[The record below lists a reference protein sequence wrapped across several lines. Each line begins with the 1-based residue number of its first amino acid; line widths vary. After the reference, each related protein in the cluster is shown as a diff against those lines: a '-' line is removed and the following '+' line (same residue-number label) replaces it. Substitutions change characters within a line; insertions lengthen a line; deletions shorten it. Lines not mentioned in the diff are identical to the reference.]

1 MRYGSIYLVVKD
13 FDRSFDFYEKV
24 LEIEV
29 SVTNRNRF
37 AFCQK
42 KNVYWFI
49 LKNNLYAEIMG
60 GHKNDWTG
68 SE

>member
-13 FDRSFDFYEKV
+13 FDRSLDFYEKV

-37 AFCQK
+37 AFCR
-42 KNVYWFI
+42 KNCLLGYI
-49 LKNNLYAEIMG
+49 EK
-60 GHKNDWTG
+60 
-68 SE
+68 

>member
-13 FDRSFDFYEKV
+13 FNRSFDFYEKV

-37 AFCQK
+37 AFCRK
-42 KNVYWFI
+42 KFFI
-49 LKNNLYAEIMG
+49 SLY
-60 GHKNDWTG
+60 
-68 SE
+68 